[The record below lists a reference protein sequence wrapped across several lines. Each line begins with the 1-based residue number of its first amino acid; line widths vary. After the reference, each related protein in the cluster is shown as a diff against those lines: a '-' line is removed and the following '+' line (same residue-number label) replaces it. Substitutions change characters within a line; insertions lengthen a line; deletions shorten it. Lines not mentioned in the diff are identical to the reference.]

1 MEDCVALYGPSTF
14 VTTPGV
20 THVNALAAM
29 TSLMLPMADSGEGF
43 HPPTLDD
50 FFPLPILFEG
60 TIFEFNRIMMIRV
73 LAAVV
78 ITLFFV
84 WATRRMSLVPSRK
97 QSIAELGLGFV
108 RNSVAEEVLGEEKG
122 RKYTPLLTVIFFS
135 VLAMNITGIIPFL
148 NIAGSS
154 VVGFPMTMAIISLIA
169 FIWAGIVHAHG
180 SNGLSKAGNFF
191 KSQLFPS
198 GVPWPIYIILT
209 PIELISTFILRPVTL
224 TIRLLANMMSGHFL
238 LVLCF
243 SATNFLFLE
252 AAGAMKAAGAITLLA
267 GVAFTLFELFIA
279 VLQAFIFALL
289 SAVYIELST
298 SEH

>member
-1 MEDCVALYGPSTF
+1 
-14 VTTPGV
+14 
-20 THVNALAAM
+20 M
-29 TSLMLPMADSGEGF
+29 TSLMLPMAEGDDGGF
-43 HPPTLDD
+43 HGPQISE
-50 FFPLPILFEG
+50 FFPPAFLFEG
-60 TIFEFNRIMMIRV
+60 TIFEMNRIMLIRLV
-73 LAAVV
+73 AAIA

-97 QSIAELGLGFV
+97 QSLAEMGLGFV
-108 RNSVAEEVLGEEKG
+108 RNSVAVEVLGEEKG

-135 VLAMNITGIIPFL
+135 VLAMNITGIIPFM

-154 VVGFPMTMAIISLIA
+154 VVGFPMTMAVIALVA
-169 FIWAGIVHAHG
+169 FIWAGIAHAHG
-180 SNGLSKAGNFF
+180 SNGLTRTGNFF
-191 KSQLFPS
+191 KSQLFPA

-209 PIELISTFILRPVTL
+209 PIELISTFILRPLTL

-243 SATNFLFLE
+243 SATNFLFME
-252 AAGAMKAAGAITLLA
+252 AAGAMKLGGVVTLAA
-267 GVAFTLFELFIA
+267 GVAFTIFELFIA
-279 VLQAFIFALL
+279 ALQAFIFALL